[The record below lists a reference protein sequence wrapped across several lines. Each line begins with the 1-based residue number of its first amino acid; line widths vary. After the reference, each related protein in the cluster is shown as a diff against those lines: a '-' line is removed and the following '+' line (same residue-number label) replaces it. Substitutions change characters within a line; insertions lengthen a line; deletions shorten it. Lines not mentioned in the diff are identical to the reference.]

1 MQDLPP
7 PMMRGP
13 MMMDRRRLVGL
24 MIVAGLLFLMIGAIA
39 VDWSR
44 ANPPGAETQEARAAR
59 LNLGVVWGPMLAHIG
74 MFLFVIGLITAAV
87 YFENLD
93 VFVRLFLVILSFL
106 AVLLILAGS
115 TTIFGVP

>member
-1 MQDLPP
+1 
-7 PMMRGP
+7 MMRGS

-24 MIVAGLLFLMIGAIA
+24 MIVIGLLFLMIGAIF

-44 ANPPGAETQEARAAR
+44 TNPPGVETPEARAAR
-59 LNLGVVWGPMLAHIG
+59 LDRATVWGPMAAHIG
-74 MFLFVIGLITAAV
+74 MFLFVIGLISAAV
-87 YFENLD
+87 FFENLD